1 MKKENRITKTR
12 VGLALP
18 VALLMA
24 ANGWGLTIVE
34 STNYI
39 DEYGRPAQM
48 SNCVLIDEAYLA
60 AHGTNLQER
69 ACFVV
74 NSTLSF
80 DKRIYST
87 HDIIL
92 ILSDN
97 ANFTVNFEGGQHAF
111 EADNHDIK
119 IYGQKNQLGSLIVNN
134 TGDYGRGIS
143 AQNIYIYGG
152 HVSATSKTKDAIWA
166 QNDID
171 IYGGYISATTSAA
184 NTYVGIESETGNINV
199 NWVNSLY
206 ADSYSVSQGKSLNV
220 ASGLTLTD
228 GGSGTYSGSNPSIA
242 GKTLSP
248 AEYLVQFVTNGDNSK
263 RVVING
269 EYTGTESVNIPS
281 PVDVVA
287 IDYNRTFR
295 AGIASTVVLPFQ
307 VPQNTT
313 LNAKYYAL
321 ESVEQEGCSW
331 TAIMQYIGDGNVPAA
346 NTPYAVLLK
355 KDEADGKLTFSF
367 KNGTASVGTVSDP
380 RKTTNGGNWHF
391 IGTYSFKEWK
401 TPADGLGLAYGF
413 AGSDNPS
420 GAAAGEFGKLAIDPA
435 EPNKYPSAKPFRAY
449 LQKDNENV
457 KLVCSNG
464 RPAAPGETAI
474 VSGIPE
480 TIDVIFI
487 DEDENGEHTTFMAR
501 MNTRTGEFQMK
512 RDYDLKGRKINNA
525 PKARGAY
532 YGKKVFKK

>member
-24 ANGWGLTIVE
+24 ANGWGYVTAH
-34 STNYI
+34 YI
-39 DEYGRPAQM
+39 DENGRPAQ
-48 SNCVLIDEAYLA
+48 NTTCTLINASLLNTVTFNNSASCLVVDDTLEFNGHFYLTA
-60 AHGTNLQER
+60 SDVTFIISDKAKLTINY
-69 ACFVV
+69 
-74 NSTLSF
+74 NS
-80 DKRIYST
+80 
-87 HDIIL
+87 
-92 ILSDN
+92 SDN
-97 ANFTVNFEGGQHAF
+97 NTHAM
-111 EADNHDIK
+111 DVLHNIK
-119 IYGQKNQLGSLIVNN
+119 IFGQKNQAGSLIVNE
-134 TGDYGRGIS
+134 TGSNYSRGLS
-143 AQNIYIYGG
+143 VAGTLQIYGG
-152 HVSATSKTKDAIWA
+152 HVTVTSNARDAIWA
-166 QNDID
+166 NGDID
-171 IYGGYISATTSAA
+171 IYGGYISATS
-184 NTYVGIESETGNINV
+184 NVSGYNGVKSETGNINV
-199 NWVNSLY
+199 NWANSLY
-206 ADSYSVSQGKSLNV
+206 ANSYSGNV
-220 ASGLTLTD
+220 NIASGLTLNGSD
-228 GGSGTYSGSNPSIA
+228 GNTYSGSNTPA
-242 GKTLSP
+242 GGVTLTP
-248 AEYLVQFVTNGDNSK
+248 DYLTQLVTNENGSK
-263 RVVING
+263 RVVIDG
-269 EYTGTESVNIPS
+269 EYTGIEPVSIPS
-281 PVDVVA
+281 ADGVVA

-321 ESVEQEGCSW
+321 ESVDQEGCSW
-331 TAIMQYIGDGNVPAA
+331 TAIMQYIGDGNVPTA

-355 KDEADGKLTFSF
+355 KGVTDGKLTFDL
-367 KNGTASVGTVSDP
+367 NGGTASVGTVSDP
-380 RKTTNGGNWHF
+380 RTTTNGGNWHF

-401 TPADGLGLAYGF
+401 TPADGLGLAYAF

-420 GAAAGEFGKLAIDPA
+420 GAAAGEFGKLAIDLA

-512 RDYDLKGRKINNA
+512 RNYDLKGRKINNA

-532 YGKKVFKK
+532 YGKKVLKK